1 METQDLIHDINNGD
15 FFLLTQE
22 ERELILPWL
31 RNTLTTQE
39 EGPQGLLLQALTKIL
54 ETVAYTKIHNRNVL
68 LLTREE
74 AESFLPWLRETLT
87 TQEREDENAD
97 LCQVFSRVLGTGNQ
111 VYGAGAFNRATCIC
125 KG

>member
-1 METQDLIHDINNGD
+1 METQDLIQDINNGD

-31 RNTLTTQE
+31 RNTLTTQG
-39 EGPQGLLLQALTKIL
+39 EGPKGLLLQALTNIL
-54 ETVAYTKIHNRNVL
+54 ESVDYKRIHNRNVF

-87 TQEREDENAD
+87 TQEREDDNAD
-97 LCQVFSRVLGTGNQ
+97 LCQTFSRVLGTGNQ
-111 VYGAGAFNRATCIC
+111 VYGTGPFNRATCIC